1 MLFHQCILSNHLAD
15 CFGGTFNSVTPLSD
29 QEKISPH
36 NTNTI
41 SRRLMTRIKKNIN
54 ERIFSRSNLKFS
66 ELTSLE
72 SYCRQWGKLLMRFCG
87 VKWLS
92 YSISKFMLYS
102 LMALFILGALNK
114 TKTFKLTKYEKLNL
128 LLA

>member
-29 QEKISPH
+29 QERISPY

-54 ERIFSRSNLKFS
+54 EKIFSRSNLKFS
-66 ELTSLE
+66 KLTSLE
-72 SYCRQWGKLLMRFCG
+72 LYCRQWGKLLMRFCG

-102 LMALFILGALNK
+102 LMALFILGTLNK
-114 TKTFKLTKYEKLNL
+114 IKTFKLTKYKTLNL

>member
-29 QEKISPH
+29 QERISPY

-66 ELTSLE
+66 KLTSLE
-72 SYCRQWGKLLMRFCG
+72 LYCRQWGKLLMRFCG

-102 LMALFILGALNK
+102 LMALFILGTLNK
-114 TKTFKLTKYEKLNL
+114 IKTFKLTKYKTLNL